1 MDEFQEILQDFLIES
16 FELIEQL
23 DQDLVEL
30 ESRPDDLDLL
40 NRIFRVAHTIKGASS
55 FLNFDVLTHLTHH
68 MENLLNMARHG
79 DLVIDADVMDV
90 ILESIDL
97 MKALLVRIRD
107 SGADAGLEVGQCVER
122 LDAVANGTP
131 LSSVTETVTVTASE
145 TVVAVEPQTDAEE
158 EADYSGMSEA
168 EVEAEIERLIAQRQA
183 EDAAKRANKANS
195 SAPVEEEPDYEGMD
209 DAEVEAEIER
219 LLAKRQAEDAAK
231 RAQKA
236 AETSTAPSVAA
247 PVAAPI
253 TSEPMPQSEPIPAPV
268 PVAPAAPAV
277 QPKVEAKPATPVAR
291 RAAEPKEEGENRG
304 GGAVEQTIRVD
315 VKRLDHLMN
324 LIGELV
330 LGKNRLIKINDDVE
344 ERYEGEAFLE
354 ELNQVVSIVSL
365 VTTDLQIAVMKTRM
379 LPIGKVF
386 NKFPRM
392 IRDLS
397 RELNKKIE
405 LEITGEETE
414 LDKSIVEEIGDP
426 LVHIIRNSCDH
437 GIETPDVRLS
447 SGKEETGTIHLKAYH
462 EGNHIVI
469 QIIDDGKGLDAE
481 MLKLKSIEKGII
493 TEKEAEGMSEKEA
506 FGLIFRPGF
515 STAAQ
520 VTSVSGRGVG
530 MDVVKTNI
538 EKLNGMIDIDSEV
551 GKGTSMKLKIPLT
564 LAIIQALLVG
574 VQEEYYA
581 IPLASV
587 LETVRISKDEI
598 YTVESRSVMRLRD
611 EVLSLV
617 HIGDIF
623 EVERVFDNSEHAY
636 VVVLGLAESKIGLI
650 VDSLVGQEEIV
661 IKSLGEY
668 LKGIEGIAGA
678 TIRGDG
684 GVTLIVDVAALMQMA
699 KSVKSTVG
707 QESAEAKGR
716 LGVKNKP
723 SDYKVMIVDDSKT
736 DRTIMRK
743 SLEPMGI
750 TLVEATDG
758 IEALNILK
766 QADHTFDA
774 MLIDIEMPRM
784 DGYSLAAEIKK
795 YNKYKNLPLIAV
807 TSRTGKADRMRGVES
822 GMVEYITKP
831 YSSEYLMN
839 VVKRNI
845 KFNEGL

>member
-1 MDEFQEILQDFLIES
+1 MDEFDEILQDFLIES

-30 ESRPDDLDLL
+30 ESNPEDLELL
-40 NRIFRVAHTIKGASS
+40 NRIFRVAHTVKGASS

-68 MENLLNMARHG
+68 MENILNMARHG
-79 DLVIDADVMDV
+79 DIVITPDIMDV

-97 MKALLVRIRD
+97 MKAILENIRD
-107 SGADAGLEVGQCVER
+107 NGNDQGIDVAACVVR
-122 LDAVANGTP
+122 LDKVAGGDGNIEHP
-131 LSSVTETVTVTASE
+131 EVVTEE
-145 TVVAVEPQTDAEE
+145 TKEE
-158 EADYSGMSEA
+158 QVS
-168 EVEAEIERLIAQRQA
+168 
-183 EDAAKRANKANS
+183 
-195 SAPVEEEPDYEGMD
+195 VEEESQEED
-209 DAEVEAEIER
+209 DDIDLSELSEEDIEAEIER
-219 LLAKRQAEDAAK
+219 LLKERQAEDKAK
-231 RAQKA
+231 REAKIA
-236 AETSTAPSVAA
+236 AGEAVPEVPEIVDETAA
-247 PVAAPI
+247 PKKEVKKEKPK
-253 TSEPMPQSEPIPAPV
+253 
-268 PVAPAAPAV
+268 PAAPAATAS
-277 QPKVEAKPATPVAR
+277 PKSKQQSTEK
-291 RAAEPKEEGENRG
+291 RASTT
-304 GGAVEQTIRVD
+304 VEQTIRVD

-330 LGKNRLIKINDDVE
+330 LGKNRLMKINEDVE
-344 ERYEGEAFLE
+344 ERYEGEEFLE

-397 RELNKKIE
+397 RELNKQIE
-405 LEITGEETE
+405 LEIGGEETE

-437 GIETPDVRLS
+437 GIETPDVRKAA
-447 SGKEETGTIHLKAYH
+447 GKPEVGTIQLKAYN

-469 QIIDDGKGLDAE
+469 QITDDGKGLDIDV
-481 MLKLKSIEKGII
+481 LKSKSLEKGVIY
-493 TEKEAEGMSEKEA
+493 EKEADSMSDKEA
-506 FGLIFRPGF
+506 FALIFRPGL
-515 STAAQ
+515 STAAT
-520 VTSVSGRGVG
+520 VTNVSGRGVG

-538 EKLNGMIDIDSEV
+538 EKLNGIIDIESEV
-551 GKGTSMKLKIPLT
+551 GVGTTINLKIPLT

-587 LETVRISKDEI
+587 LETVRITKDEI
-598 YTVESRSVMRLRD
+598 YTVENRSVMRLRE

-623 EVERVFDNSEHAY
+623 EVERVFDGAEHAY

-699 KSVKSTVG
+699 KSVKSSINS
-707 QESAEAKGR
+707 ESSVSAS
-716 LGVKNKP
+716 VKEKTQP
-723 SDYKVMIVDDSKT
+723 SDYCVMTVDDSKT
-736 DRTIMRK
+736 DRTIMRT
-743 SLEPMGI
+743 SLAPLGI

-758 IEALNILK
+758 VEALNILK
-766 QADHTFDA
+766 SGEHNFDA

-795 YNKYKNLPLIAV
+795 YNKYKHLPLIAV
-807 TSRTGKADRMRGVES
+807 TSRASKSDRMRGVEV

-831 YSSEYLMN
+831 YSQDYLLN

-845 KFNEGL
+845 KFTMEMSS

>member
-1 MDEFQEILQDFLIES
+1 MDEFEEILQDFLIEA

-30 ESRPDDLDLL
+30 ETRPDDLDLL

-79 DLVIDADVMDV
+79 DLVIDANVMDV

-107 SGADAGLEVGQCVER
+107 HGEDSGLDVSGCVAR
-122 LDAVANGTP
+122 LDVVANGGEAEA
-131 LSSVTETVTVTASE
+131 VEV
-145 TVVAVEPQTDAEE
+145 VVAPV
-158 EADYSGMSEA
+158 
-168 EVEAEIERLIAQRQA
+168 VQA
-183 EDAAKRANKANS
+183 PIVVKKSD
-195 SAPVEEEPDYEGMD
+195 EEPDYANMS

-219 LLAKRQAEDAAK
+219 LLAQKQAEAIAKRLGNEEPAKAAEIEPDYANMSDAEVEAEIQRLLFEK
-231 RAQKA
+231 QAQDTARRAQKT
-236 AETSTAPSVAA
+236 ENIAPQEPALIS
-247 PVAAPI
+247 API
-253 TSEPMPQSEPIPAPV
+253 VIPAPV
-268 PVAPAAPAV
+268 SQPKTEVAPI
-277 QPKVEAKPATPVAR
+277 AKATPAASTTPTTPR
-291 RAAEPKEEGENRG
+291 RSESKEDSDSKG
-304 GGAVEQTIRVD
+304 GGVEQTIRVD

-405 LEITGEETE
+405 LEIAGEDTE

-437 GIETPDVRLS
+437 GIEVGDVRMA
-447 SGKEETGTIHLKAYH
+447 SGKSEVGTIQLKAYH

-469 QIIDDGKGLDAE
+469 QIIDDGKGLDAD
-481 MLKLKSIEKGII
+481 MLKQKSIEKGII
-493 TEKEAEGMSEKEA
+493 TEKEADAMSEKEA

-551 GKGTSMKLKIPLT
+551 GRGTSMKLKIPLT

-598 YTVESRSVMRLRD
+598 YTVENRSVMRLRD

-623 EVERVFDNSEHAY
+623 EVERVFDSSEHAY

-650 VDSLVGQEEIV
+650 VDTLIGQEEIV

-699 KSVKSTVG
+699 KSVKSTIG
-707 QESAEAKGR
+707 SESGEAKKI
-716 LGVKNKP
+716 GVKNSA
-723 SDYKVMIVDDSKT
+723 SDYCVMIVDDSKT

-743 SLEPMGI
+743 SLEPLGV
-750 TLVEATDG
+750 TLVEAVDG
-758 IEALNILK
+758 VEALNILK
-766 QADHTFDA
+766 QGDHYFDA

-784 DGYSLAAEIKK
+784 DGYTLALEIKK

-807 TSRTGKADRMRGVES
+807 TSRAGKADRMRGVES

-831 YSSEYLMN
+831 YSPEYLMN

>member
-1 MDEFQEILQDFLIES
+1 MDEFEEILQDFLVES

-30 ESRPDDLDLL
+30 ETRPDDLELL

-55 FLNFDVLTHLTHH
+55 FLNFDTLTHLTHH
-68 MENLLNMARHG
+68 MENILNLARHG
-79 DLVIDADVMDV
+79 DIIIDAGIMDV

-107 SGADAGLEVGQCVER
+107 TRSDDGLDVSACVVR
-122 LDAVANGTP
+122 LDAAVNGETPVAAAAAPEPVAAVVETP
-131 LSSVTETVTVTASE
+131 
-145 TVVAVEPQTDAEE
+145 E
-158 EADYSGMSEA
+158 EADYSGMSDA
-168 EVEAEIERLIAQRQA
+168 EVEAEIERLIAVKQA
-183 EDAAKRANKANS
+183 EVAQKRTEGV
-195 SAPVEEEPDYEGMD
+195 SAPSVDEEEPDYSGMS

-219 LLAKRQAEDAAK
+219 LLAQKNAEAAAK
-231 RAQKA
+231 RANKSSESTVDDTPA
-236 AETSTAPSVAA
+236 AV
-247 PVAAPI
+247 
-253 TSEPMPQSEPIPAPV
+253 PAPV
-268 PVAPAAPAV
+268 VVPTPAPTAQVAPAAPV
-277 QPKVEAKPATPVAR
+277 AKPAAP
-291 RAAEPKEEGENRG
+291 AAAPRPAAPKEDADAK
-304 GGAVEQTIRVD
+304 GASVEQTIRVD

-405 LEITGEETE
+405 LDISGEDTE

-437 GIETPDVRLS
+437 GIETGDVRVAA
-447 SGKEETGTIHLKAYH
+447 GKEEGGTIQLKAYH

-469 QIIDDGKGLDAE
+469 QIIDDGKGLDTD
-481 MLKLKSIEKGII
+481 MLKTKAMEKGLI
-493 TEKEAEGMSEKEA
+493 TEKEADGMTDKEA
-506 FGLIFRPGF
+506 YGLIFRPGF

-538 EKLNGMIDIDSEV
+538 EKLNGMIDIDSEL
-551 GKGTSMKLKIPLT
+551 GQGTSMKLKIPLT

-598 YTVESRSVMRLRD
+598 YTVENRSVMRLRD

-650 VDSLVGQEEIV
+650 VDTLIGQEEIV

-707 QESAEAKGR
+707 DEGSGAKK
-716 LGVKNKP
+716 LGAKNTP
-723 SDYKVMIVDDSKT
+723 SDYCVMIVDDSKT

-750 TLVEATDG
+750 TLVEAVDG
-758 IEALNILK
+758 VEAMNILK
-766 QADHTFDA
+766 QGDHFFDA

-784 DGYSLAAEIKK
+784 DGYTLAGEIKK

-807 TSRTGKADRMRGVES
+807 TSRAGKADRMRGVES

-831 YSSEYLMN
+831 YSFDYLMN